1 MAYEDT
7 PNEAT
12 NLGVSYFSKHSDGDG
27 DGCTGVTA
35 STQYLMIPRDVL
47 DGITDT
53 EMNETIGSYRALV
66 RGMVDAFYNIE
77 NAKAASAKSDNMTV
91 SRSGLSTVSGSTTEV
106 QRTVSFTFTLDASAL
121 EVASETVT

>member
-7 PNEAT
+7 PNDAT
-12 NLGVSYFSKHSDGDG
+12 NIGASFFFKESNGSQEIE
-27 DGCTGVTA
+27 GVTA
-35 STQYLMIPRDVL
+35 STKYICIPTSVL
-47 DGITDT
+47 DGLSDVEANDAT
-53 EMNETIGSYRALV
+53 GSYRSVV
-66 RGMVDAFYNIE
+66 RSVVDAFYNIE
-77 NAKAASAKSDNMTV
+77 NAKASSAKSDNMTV

>member
-7 PNEAT
+7 RIDAT
-12 NLGVSYFSKHSDGDG
+12 NLGAGYICATSH
-27 DGCTGVTA
+27 A
-35 STQYLMIPRDVL
+35 SAGTLSGLLNSTDYIAIPISVL
-47 DGITDT
+47 DAVTKD
-53 EMNETIGSYRALV
+53 EAEESEGSYRSVV
-66 RGMVDAFYNIE
+66 RGIVDAFYNIE
-77 NAKAASAKSDNMTV
+77 NAKASSAKSEKMTV